1 MFGKTKKLKQTISEL
16 QFMLS
21 EKNKELE
28 QLKKSVSIQNVL
40 PTGYKLEGN
49 NNKII
54 IVENGHERELKK
66 DEKIPGLRIYWKSSN
81 SIAKIHFPIKFL
93 DCLLY
98 ISADNCYFEICSSK
112 HVIDWH
118 TEFCLTCKGSKIII
132 GENLSTGQN
141 CLFGGFSSEN
151 LTITIG
157 NDCMFS
163 KNVIIRSADG
173 HTIFNPQ
180 TNEVLN
186 SGSDTCIGNHVWIGQ
201 GVSVAKGSHVPEN
214 CIVGEKS
221 LICKKFSKPGCILGG
236 VPAKVLKENVDW
248 SRLNEPDFLRQSK
261 K

>member
-16 QFMLS
+16 QFMIS

-98 ISADNCYFEICSSK
+98 ISADNCYFE
-112 HVIDWH
+112 
-118 TEFCLTCKGSKIII
+118 
-132 GENLSTGQN
+132 Q
-141 CLFGGFSSEN
+141 
-151 LTITIG
+151 
-157 NDCMFS
+157 
-163 KNVIIRSADG
+163 NVI
-173 HTIFNPQ
+173 
-180 TNEVLN
+180 
-186 SGSDTCIGNHVWIGQ
+186 
-201 GVSVAKGSHVPEN
+201 
-214 CIVGEKS
+214 
-221 LICKKFSKPGCILGG
+221 
-236 VPAKVLKENVDW
+236 W
-248 SRLNEPDFLRQSK
+248 SRHSIYSLTVQNPSVYEEIKRDS
-261 K
+261 